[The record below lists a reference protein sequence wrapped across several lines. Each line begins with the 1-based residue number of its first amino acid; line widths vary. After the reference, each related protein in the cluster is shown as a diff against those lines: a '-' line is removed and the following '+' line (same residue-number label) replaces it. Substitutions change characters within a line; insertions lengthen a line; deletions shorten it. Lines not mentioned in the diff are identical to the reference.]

1 MTKWQLVH
9 KQANNIKKIKDKQAK
24 KQQIILMLSVIKDC
38 LTTGNAGV
46 NK

>member
-9 KQANNIKKIKDKQAK
+9 KQAKNIKKIKDKQAK

-38 LTTGNAGV
+38 LTAG
-46 NK
+46 KGL